1 MAGRRFLEQAKPL
14 GAGESVGAIV
24 DPQLAVDVQN
34 MPLRRAV
41 CDYQPL
47 GDILVGQ
54 PFGQQAQH
62 HDFLFGQRLDQ
73 RVARRC

>member
-1 MAGRRFLEQAKPL
+1 MAGRRFLEQAKLL
-14 GAGESVGAIV
+14 GASESVGAIV

-47 GDILVGQ
+47 GDIAGH
-54 PFGQQAQH
+54 A
-62 HDFLFGQRLDQ
+62 RA
-73 RVARRC
+73 VAPAARAGPPAL